1 VPRGWTLVVLAGRR
15 LLSRHCAMTLRRLY
29 VLFALEFS
37 ERSYRIEQLQLRPPR
52 PAHSVADPGTGRS
65 FSVVGC

>member
-1 VPRGWTLVVLAGRR
+1 
-15 LLSRHCAMTLRRLY
+15 MTLRRLY